1 MKYYTNNE
9 LKSSGNLEGTAT
21 IKINEDITGK
31 YGGSV
36 IKKGSEI
43 VVSGIQYRS
52 LMSVLDDGNCTWDL
66 MVNYGSDNVDQF
78 KLLYTMDET
87 NFELQCF
94 NC

>member
-36 IKKGSEI
+36 MEKGSEI
-43 VVSGIQYRS
+43 VVSGFQYKS
-52 LMSVLDDGNCTWDL
+52 LMSVLEDGNCTWDVI
-66 MVNYGSDNVDQF
+66 VNYGSDNVDQF
-78 KLLYTMDET
+78 NLRYLYDET
-87 NFELQCF
+87 NFELQSF

>member
-36 IKKGSEI
+36 MKKGSEI
-43 VVSGIQYRS
+43 VVSGVQYRS

-66 MVNYGSDNVDQF
+66 VVNLDTDRDQF

-87 NFELQCF
+87 NFELQSF